1 MKTFLLLAVSLSIA
15 LAGIVKAEN
24 QDEAKPPKN
33 RSKST
38 QPARTVTPA
47 GPHINPKTV
56 QTNQYHQ
63 KVQPTARTYTPPV
76 MPKTYMPR
84 TSTKTPADSNVR
96 NKNWE
101 KKNWQNNYSQ
111 NNSYKPTSQKKN
123 WQNYNNPNTTV
134 PNRNWHNDNNQKT
147 TVQKKNWQ
155 NHNNTWNNN
164 SWADARRRHH
174 REHHD
179 RNWWRSRYSRF
190 ALFGSGFYFWD
201 GGYWFPAYG
210 YDPGYNT
217 YSYDEPIYG
226 YNDLDP
232 AQVIANVQTEL
243 QRLGYYRYAVDGTM
257 GPATRAAIANYQRDT
272 GLSITSAIDGP
283 TLQSLGLG

>member
-15 LAGIVKAEN
+15 LAGVARAEDQDKVK
-24 QDEAKPPKN
+24 QSKN
-33 RSKST
+33 RPKAT
-38 QPARTVTPA
+38 QPARTVAPV
-47 GPHINPKTV
+47 GPRVNPKA
-56 QTNQYHQ
+56 QTYQYHQ
-63 KVQPTARTYTPPV
+63 KMQPTARTYARPV
-76 MPKTYMPR
+76 MPKTNMPR
-84 TSTKTPADSNVR
+84 TYTTVKPDTAVR
-96 NKNWE
+96 NKT
-101 KKNWQNNYSQ
+101 WQNNYSPKK
-111 NNSYKPTSQKKN
+111 NYNTTVQKKT
-123 WQNYNNPNTTV
+123 WQNQTNPNTTL
-134 PNRNWHNDNNQKT
+134 PNRNWHNNNNQKT
-147 TVQKKNWQ
+147 TLQNENWQ

-174 REHHD
+174 HEHHD

-232 AQVIANVQTEL
+232 ARVIANVQTEL